1 MEVKRPNVKTYLP
14 NHHSI
19 NILEQLSWLDIRTL
33 WLWVIKIF
41 QRSNDHLECSVQI
54 CSMPCIEP
62 WMDEWLTYLVT
73 DRNFKWR
80 HLGFWESALALSL
93 SLLASTHWPLKWDI
107 TTSFKIDRK
116 RLGKRPLDTKW
127 RNDRWIGDQNDVTLE
142 RWGQICKPCQICNL
156 WILKCLATIMTEKFW
171 KFWPNGT
178 YLWPKVKSTSLNGK
192 VVSVLPFYSDN
203 PSSLP
208 EFL

>member
-1 MEVKRPNVKTYLP
+1 MGRLKLTYQTGKSNTKSSILLTCSLLLLLHQRQLRCRLEVKRPNVKTYLP

-93 SLLASTHWPLKWDI
+93 SAGVDSL
-107 TTSFKIDRK
+107 
-116 RLGKRPLDTKW
+116 
-127 RNDRWIGDQNDVTLE
+127 TLE
-142 RWGQICKPCQICNL
+142 MRYYDIVENWQKTRSCENERTTRTT
-156 WILKCLATIMTEKFW
+156 A
-171 KFWPNGT
+171 
-178 YLWPKVKSTSLNGK
+178 KSHSN
-192 VVSVLPFYSDN
+192 
-203 PSSLP
+203 
-208 EFL
+208 